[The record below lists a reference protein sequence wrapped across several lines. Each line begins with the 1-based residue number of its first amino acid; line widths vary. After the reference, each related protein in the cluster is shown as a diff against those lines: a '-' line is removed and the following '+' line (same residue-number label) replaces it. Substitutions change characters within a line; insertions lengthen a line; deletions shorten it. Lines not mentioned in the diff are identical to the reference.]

1 MPTLTSTDTA
11 QASPLHRL
19 RQRPRD
25 SVIIYTILAIGAA
38 LWLFPLITTLRESV
52 QYGGIRNYLTV
63 LTTDYNGV
71 NLVRAFANSLLI
83 AAITVVLTCTI
94 ASLAAYAFA
103 KLRFPGRETIY
114 HCALLLL
121 AVPTVAVLVPVY
133 WITGN
138 LGLFNSPFG
147 VALPEVVLTL
157 PFAVLLLRNYANG
170 IPDELIEA
178 ARVDGAGHARIFRH
192 VFLPLC
198 RPALINLAAL
208 CVMWSLQDF
217 LFPSMLLNDASQT
230 TAAQAVQ
237 TIQAAFAPTPI
248 QTSQYFAALMLLAV
262 PAVVIVVLGLKF
274 ITQGITAGGVKE

>member
-1 MPTLTSTDTA
+1 MSATTLE
-11 QASPLHRL
+11 QAGPLHRL
-19 RQRPRD
+19 RQRRRD
-25 SVIIYTILAIGAA
+25 SLVVYAILVIGAA
-38 LWLFPLITTLRESV
+38 LWLFPLITTVRESV

-71 NLVRAFANSLLI
+71 NLIRAFANSAVI
-83 AAITVVLTCTI
+83 AAITLVLTCGT

-114 HCALLLL
+114 HAGLLLL
-121 AVPTVAVLVPVY
+121 AVPAVAIMVPVY

-138 LGLFNSPFG
+138 LGLFNSPVG

-157 PFAVLLLRNYANG
+157 PFAVLLLRNYADG

-178 ARVDGAGHARIFRH
+178 ARVDGAGHPRIFWN

-198 RPALINLAAL
+198 RPALVNLAAL
-208 CVMWSLQDF
+208 CVVWSVQDF
-217 LFPSMLLNDASQT
+217 IFPSMLLNDASQT

-237 TIQAAFAPTPI
+237 TIKAAFAPTPI

-262 PAVVIVVLGLKF
+262 PAIAIVVFGLKF